1 MKDRTIFIIFEII
14 LFLTLPHILLPFNAL
29 S

>member
-1 MKDRTIFIIFEII
+1 MKDHTIFNTFQII
-14 LFLTLPHILLPFNAL
+14 LFLTLPRILLPFNAL